1 MSAALRLSYC
11 NHLSACQVREP
22 DRPSC
27 VSTTIDNTAAGFADA
42 ATSVNDLVHPLTT
55 PTHEDEDEV
64 VEIVLVRD
72 RGPGSKQ

>member
-64 VEIVLVRD
+64 GRNL
-72 RGPGSKQ
+72 